1 MIMVFVVY
9 HMLNITCV
17 KKGVNKLNIHEYQSK
32 EVFRA
37 YGIPTLNGY
46 MAESLEEA
54 KEKAELLSTEVS
66 VVKAQIHAGGR
77 GKAGGVI
84 LAKSKEEIHSA
95 AEKLL
100 GKALVTH
107 QTSKEGQIVRKIY
120 LEEGCNIDKEY
131 YLSLIVNRKK
141 SCFTFIASSEGGM
154 DIETVAKTNGDAIVY
169 VDIDPALGL
178 KNFHI
183 TRIANFLDLDKKKLT
198 VLLKG
203 IYKCFIEKDVS
214 LLEINPLVLTKEGEI
229 IALDAKMSFDDNALF
244 KHPDILNYKDE
255 SEEEKEETEAIK
267 HGLAYVKLDGSIGC
281 LVNGAGLAMAT
292 MDAIHLAGGSPANF
306 LDVGGSAS
314 VEMVSKGFEIIL
326 SNKNVKGIFINI
338 FGGIMRC
345 DTIAEG
351 IIKAASDMDIK
362 VPIVVRLQGAYA
374 TEGLEILSNS
384 DINVMLAEDMDDG
397 ASKIVSL
404 I

>member
-1 MIMVFVVY
+1 MVFVVY

-17 KKGVNKLNIHEYQSK
+17 KKGVNELNIHEYQSK

-37 YGIPTLNGY
+37 YGIPTLDGY

-54 KEKAELLSTEVS
+54 KEKAESLTTKVS

-84 LAKSKEEIHSA
+84 LAKSKEEILDA

-178 KNFHI
+178 KGFHI
-183 TRIANFLDLDKKKLT
+183 TRIANFLDLDKKKLS
-198 VLLKG
+198 VILNG
-203 IYKCFIEKDVS
+203 IYKCFTEKDVS

-255 SEEEKEETEAIK
+255 SEEEKEETEATK

-362 VPIVVRLQGAYA
+362 VPIVVRLEGANA
-374 TEGLEILSNS
+374 DIGLEILSKS
-384 DINVMLAEDMDDG
+384 DINVKLADDMDDG
-397 ASKIVSL
+397 AAKIVSL

>member
-17 KKGVNKLNIHEYQSK
+17 NKGVNELNIHEYQSK

-37 YGIPTLNGY
+37 YGIPTLDGY

-54 KEKAELLSTEVS
+54 KEKAELLTTKVS

-84 LAKSKEEIHSA
+84 LAKSKEEVLDA

-178 KNFHI
+178 KGFHI
-183 TRIANFLDLDKKKLT
+183 TRIANFLDLDKKKLS
-198 VLLKG
+198 VILNG

-255 SEEEKEETEAIK
+255 SEEEKEETEATK

-362 VPIVVRLQGAYA
+362 VPIVVRLEGANA
-374 TEGLEILSNS
+374 DIGLEILSKS
-384 DINVMLAEDMDDG
+384 DINVKLADDMDDG
-397 ASKIVSL
+397 AAKIVSL

>member
-1 MIMVFVVY
+1 M
-9 HMLNITCV
+9 
-17 KKGVNKLNIHEYQSK
+17 NIHEYQSK

-54 KEKAELLSTEVS
+54 KEKAELLTTEIS

-84 LAKSKEEIHSA
+84 LAKSKEEILMA

-141 SCFTFIASSEGGM
+141 SRFTFIASKEGGM
-154 DIETVAKTNGDAIVY
+154 DIETVAKTNGEAIVY
-169 VDIDPALGL
+169 VDIDPELGL
-178 KNFHI
+178 KDFHI
-183 TRIANFLDLDKKKLT
+183 TRIANFLDLDKKKLAA
-198 VLLKG
+198 LLKG
-203 IYKCFIEKDVS
+203 IYKCFTEKDVS

-229 IALDAKMSFDDNALF
+229 IALDAKMSFDDNSLF
-244 KHPDILNYKDE
+244 KHADILEYKDE
-255 SEEEKEETEAIK
+255 SEEEKEETEATK

-314 VEMVSKGFEIIL
+314 VQMVSKGFEIIL

-351 IIKAASDMDIK
+351 IIKAANDMDIK
-362 VPIVVRLQGAYA
+362 VPIVVRLEGANA
-374 TEGLEILSNS
+374 DIGLEMLANS
-384 DINVMLAEDMDDG
+384 GINVMLAHDMDDG
-397 ASKIVSL
+397 AAKIVSL

>member
-17 KKGVNKLNIHEYQSK
+17 KKGVNELNIHEYQSK

-37 YGIPTLNGY
+37 YGIPTLDGY

-54 KEKAELLSTEVS
+54 KEKAELLTTKVS

-84 LAKSKEEIHSA
+84 LAKSKEEILDA

-178 KNFHI
+178 KGFHI
-183 TRIANFLDLDKKKLT
+183 TRIANFLDLDKKKLS
-198 VLLKG
+198 VILNG
-203 IYKCFIEKDVS
+203 IYKCFTEKDVS

-255 SEEEKEETEAIK
+255 SEEEKEETEATK

-362 VPIVVRLQGAYA
+362 VPIVVRLEGANA
-374 TEGLEILSNS
+374 DIGLEILSKS
-384 DINVMLAEDMDDG
+384 DINVKLADDMDDG
-397 ASKIVSL
+397 AAKIVSL

>member
-1 MIMVFVVY
+1 M
-9 HMLNITCV
+9 
-17 KKGVNKLNIHEYQSK
+17 NIHEYQSK
-32 EVFRA
+32 EVFKS
-37 YGIPTLNGY
+37 YGIPTLDGY
-46 MAESLEEA
+46 KAESLEEA
-54 KEKAELLSTEVS
+54 EEKAELVKTDVS

-84 LAKSKEEIHSA
+84 LAKSKKEILAA

-100 GKALVTH
+100 GEPLITH
-107 QTSKEGQIVRKIY
+107 QTSKYGQIVKKIY

-169 VDIDPALGL
+169 VDIDPELGL

-183 TRIANFLDLDKKKLT
+183 NRIANFLDLDKKKLAAI
-198 VLLKG
+198 LNG
-203 IYKCFIEKDVS
+203 IYKCFVEKDVS

-244 KHPDILNYKDE
+244 KHPDILKYKDE
-255 SEEEKEETEAIK
+255 SEEEKEENEANK
-267 HGLAYVKLDGSIGC
+267 HGLAYVKLDGNIGC

-326 SNKNVKGIFINI
+326 SNINVKGIFINI

-351 IIKAASDMDIK
+351 IIKAASDLDIK
-362 VPIVVRLQGAYA
+362 VPIVVRLEGANA
-374 TEGLEILSNS
+374 DIGLEILSNS

>member
-1 MIMVFVVY
+1 MVFVVY

-17 KKGVNKLNIHEYQSK
+17 KKGVNELNIHEYQSK

-37 YGIPTLNGY
+37 YGIPTLDGY

-54 KEKAELLSTEVS
+54 KEKAELLTTKVS

-84 LAKSKEEIHSA
+84 LAKSKEEILDA

-178 KNFHI
+178 KGFHI
-183 TRIANFLDLDKKKLT
+183 TRIANFLDLDKKKLS
-198 VLLKG
+198 VILNG
-203 IYKCFIEKDVS
+203 IYKCFTEKDVS

-255 SEEEKEETEAIK
+255 SEEEKEETEATK

-362 VPIVVRLQGAYA
+362 VPIVVRLEGANA
-374 TEGLEILSNS
+374 DIGLEILSKS
-384 DINVMLAEDMDDG
+384 DINVKLADDMDDG
-397 ASKIVSL
+397 AAKIVSL

>member
-141 SCFTFIASSEGGM
+141 SCFTFIAS
-154 DIETVAKTNGDAIVY
+154 K
-169 VDIDPALGL
+169 
-178 KNFHI
+178 
-183 TRIANFLDLDKKKLT
+183 
-198 VLLKG
+198 
-203 IYKCFIEKDVS
+203 
-214 LLEINPLVLTKEGEI
+214 PLFTI
-229 IALDAKMSFDDNALF
+229 
-244 KHPDILNYKDE
+244 
-255 SEEEKEETEAIK
+255 
-267 HGLAYVKLDGSIGC
+267 
-281 LVNGAGLAMAT
+281 
-292 MDAIHLAGGSPANF
+292 
-306 LDVGGSAS
+306 
-314 VEMVSKGFEIIL
+314 
-326 SNKNVKGIFINI
+326 SNV
-338 FGGIMRC
+338 
-345 DTIAEG
+345 
-351 IIKAASDMDIK
+351 
-362 VPIVVRLQGAYA
+362 
-374 TEGLEILSNS
+374 
-384 DINVMLAEDMDDG
+384 
-397 ASKIVSL
+397 
-404 I
+404 